1 MNYGQIF
8 ETDIANG
15 IGCRTSLFVSGCRHH
30 CRECFNPET
39 WNFDFGVP
47 FTEDTEN
54 EVIESLKPD
63 YIEGLS
69 LLGGE
74 PMEPEN
80 QPTILK
86 LLRRVKKE
94 VPKATIWMYS
104 GYTFEELTDIDNKR
118 CHVSELL
125 GAGEK
130 HPVSA
135 GVKDQSAKSDVT
147 YEILGMLDILV
158 DGEFKIDKKDITLHF
173 RGSSNQRIIDVPMS
187 LKKGSVVFATKYM

>member
-1 MNYGQIF
+1 MCEEYMNYGQIF

-15 IGCRTSLFVSGCRHH
+15 IGCRTSVFVSGCRHH
-30 CRECFNPET
+30 CRECFNSET

-47 FTEDTEN
+47 FTEETED
-54 EVIESLKPD
+54 EIIESLKPD
-63 YIEGLS
+63 YIDGLS

-94 VPKATIWMYS
+94 VPKATVWMYS
-104 GYTFEELTDIDNKR
+104 GYIFEELSDKDNKS
-118 CHVSELL
+118 CHV
-125 GAGEK
+125 
-130 HPVSA
+130 
-135 GVKDQSAKSDVT
+135 KDIMDKDNDNDVT
-147 YEILGMLDILV
+147 DSILSMLDILV
-158 DGEFKIDKKDITLHF
+158 DGEFQIDKKDITLHF

-187 LKKGSVVFATKYM
+187 LKKGSVVLATKYM

>member
-15 IGCRTSLFVSGCRHH
+15 IGCRTSVFVSGCRHH
-30 CRECFNPET
+30 CRECFNSET

-47 FTEDTEN
+47 FTEETED
-54 EVIESLKPD
+54 EIIESLKPD
-63 YIEGLS
+63 YIDGLS

-94 VPKATIWMYS
+94 VPKATVWMYS
-104 GYTFEELTDIDNKR
+104 GYIFEELSDKDNKS
-118 CHVSELL
+118 CHV
-125 GAGEK
+125 
-130 HPVSA
+130 
-135 GVKDQSAKSDVT
+135 KDIMDKDNDNDVT
-147 YEILGMLDILV
+147 DSILSMLDILV
-158 DGEFKIDKKDITLHF
+158 DGEFQIDKKDITLHF

-187 LKKGSVVFATKYM
+187 LKKGSVVLATKYM

>member
-15 IGCRTSLFVSGCRHH
+15 IGCRTSVFVSGCRHH

-39 WNFDFGVP
+39 WNFNFGVP
-47 FTEDTEN
+47 FTEETEN
-54 EVIESLKPD
+54 EIIESLKPD
-63 YIEGLS
+63 YIDGLS

-86 LLRRVKKE
+86 LLCRVKKE
-94 VPKATIWMYS
+94 VPKATVWMYS
-104 GYTFEELTDIDNKR
+104 GYIFEELSDKDNKR
-118 CHVSELL
+118 CHVNDILD
-125 GAGEK
+125 
-130 HPVSA
+130 
-135 GVKDQSAKSDVT
+135 KDNDNDVT
-147 YEILGMLDILV
+147 DSILSMLDILV
-158 DGEFKIDKKDITLHF
+158 DGEFQIDKKDITLHF

-187 LKKGSVVFATKYM
+187 LNKGSVVLATRYMQIKT